1 MSFALINECLRVESP
16 YQASGKRQAFSTQ
29 RSSEIK
35 SLPENSLHDLSTYA
49 EFVNMPPKS
58 SNKMSYIGCL
68 STFFYS
74 NIKVPV

>member
-58 SNKMSYIGCL
+58 SFSFLTNKMSYIGCL
-68 STFFYS
+68 STFFL
-74 NIKVPV
+74 